1 MRKPVK
7 ARKPLK
13 PDLVYQS
20 TKVTKLVNYLMEE
33 GKKATANRVV
43 YEAMEI
49 AGAELDTPP
58 LEVLELAI
66 KNISPVMEVRS
77 RRIGGANYQVPYEV
91 RADRRLT
98 LALRWLLLS
107 ARAKKGQ
114 PMNKRLAAELVAATR
129 GEGEAVRRKENMQKM
144 ADANRAFAHFAWS
157 SRS

>member
-129 GEGEAVRRKENMQKM
+129 GEGEAVRRKDNMQKM

>member
-43 YEAMEI
+43 YEAMEM

>member
-129 GEGEAVRRKENMQKM
+129 GEGEAVRRKDNMQKM
-144 ADANRAFAHFAWS
+144 ADANRAFAHFAWA